1 MKFICDHTF
10 GFGKMQNQNIIY
22 VPFGVMLEPNEYKEY
37 LEQGWYP
44 ATNDIWFQT
53 RSTRINLDMY
63 KPTKTVLRLAK
74 KVKYFPDVNM
84 TNAKRERLSVIY
96 DKYVAY
102 KGYSDDMSIDDII
115 SNSHGHIYYV
125 YNNEIIAFAF
135 YKVIN
140 DAYLGI
146 EFAWDYADPKLS
158 LGHVN
163 IYYNSLF
170 AKFKRCK
177 YIYLSS
183 GYESCSIYKSKY
195 PGFEWWKGY
204 EWSNDVEHYR
214 ELCLR
219 DDQTKIE
226 STDLF

>member
-1 MKFICDHTF
+1 MR
-10 GFGKMQNQNIIY
+10 NQNIIY

-53 RSTRINLDMY
+53 RSTRINLQLY

-74 KVKYFPDVNM
+74 RVKYFPDVNM
-84 TNAKRERLSVIY
+84 TPAKRERLARIY
-96 DKYVAY
+96 DKYIAH

-115 SNSHGHIYYV
+115 TNSHGHIYYV
-125 YNNEIIAFAF
+125 YNNEIVAFAF
-135 YKVIN
+135 HKVIQ

-146 EFAWDYADPKLS
+146 EFAWDYEEPKLS

-163 IYYNSLF
+163 VYYNSLF
-170 AKFKRCK
+170 ARFKRCK

-183 GYESCSIYKSKY
+183 GYESCSIYKSQY
-195 PGFEWWKGY
+195 PGFEWWLGY
-204 EWSNDVEHYR
+204 QWSTDVEMYR
-214 ELCLR
+214 ELCKR
-219 DDQTKIE
+219 DDEIKIE
-226 STDLF
+226 AGDLI

>member
-1 MKFICDHTF
+1 MKFICDHTY
-10 GFGKMQNQNIIY
+10 GFGKMRNQNIIY

-53 RSTRINLDMY
+53 RSTRINLEHY

-84 TNAKRERLSVIY
+84 TPAKRERLARIY
-96 DKYVAY
+96 DKYIEH

-115 SNSHGHIYYV
+115 TNSHGHIYYV
-125 YNNEIIAFAF
+125 YNGEIVAFAF
-135 YKVIN
+135 HKVIE

-146 EFAWDYADPKLS
+146 EFAWDYEEPKLS

-163 IYYNSLF
+163 VYYNSLF
-170 AKFKRCK
+170 ARFKRCK

-183 GYESCSIYKSKY
+183 GYESCSIYKSQY
-195 PGFEWWKGY
+195 LGFEWWLGY
-204 EWSNDVEHYR
+204 QWSTDVEMYR
-214 ELCLR
+214 ELCKR
-219 DDQTKIE
+219 DDEIKIE
-226 STDLF
+226 AEGLI